1 MGKNVERIYPDN
13 LGLSAKAAYNF
24 DLLKTMNAMDKIEEV
39 LVALRRV
46 IRATD
51 LHSKRLVKT
60 ANVTGP
66 QLLVLQ
72 ILHNKGDMTIS
83 ELSRD
88 MSLSQA
94 TVTTILDRLEKREL
108 VTRVRSQQDKRKVYP
123 QLTHKGSKVLEQA
136 PTALQEDFVR
146 KFKSLSEWEQSMI
159 IASLQRVAEMMDAH
173 HIDASP
179 FLDIGALDRGE
190 AV

>member
-1 MGKNVERIYPDN
+1 MANSPAITSPLK
-13 LGLSAKAAYNF
+13 LGLDGKAAYNLN
-24 DLLKTMNAMDKIEEV
+24 LLRTMNAMDKIEEV

-51 LHSKRLVKT
+51 LHSRRLVKT

-66 QLLVLQ
+66 QLLLLQ
-72 ILHNKGDMTIS
+72 ILHNKGDMTIG
-83 ELSRD
+83 ELARD

-123 QLTHKGSKVLEQA
+123 QLTHKGSKVLEKA

-159 IASLQRVAEMMDAH
+159 IASLQRVAEMMDAN

-190 AV
+190 VV

>member
-1 MGKNVERIYPDN
+1 MGKSIERIYPDN

>member
-1 MGKNVERIYPDN
+1 MGKSIEEISSGN

-159 IASLQRVAEMMDAH
+159 IASLQRVAEMMDAN

-190 AV
+190 VV